1 MTKVAKRLVLVPTMV
16 VGAMVTAYSG
26 TAIAAAGPEVLQ
38 CGGLKKAAKKVACI
52 KTNKANRLAFNQIKN
67 SKFVGVRGD
76 GEELEETYCANGKYE
91 SRTTGYYGTG
101 VSTGVDWT
109 VGGAVVRQ
117 GGKWIDAFV
126 RDEDEG
132 FEIGV
137 QRRGSV
143 WKIGIAR
150 FDSIEDAGVA
160 QRTNA
165 TAACASL

>member
-1 MTKVAKRLVLVPTMV
+1 MAWDFST
-16 VGAMVTAYSG
+16 Y
-26 TAIAAAGPEVLQ
+26 PEFQ
-38 CGGLKKAAKKVACI
+38 A
-52 KTNKANRLAFNQIKN
+52 Q
-67 SKFVGVRGD
+67 
-76 GEELEETYCANGKYE
+76 LE
-91 SRTTGYYGTG
+91 
-101 VSTGVDWT
+101 
-109 VGGAVVRQ
+109 
-117 GGKWIDAFV
+117 WIDAFV

-150 FDSIEDAGVA
+150 FDSIEDAGVV